1 MRTLPEE
8 WYRQSGIQITWPHAG
23 TDWRHMLKEVQT
35 CFAEIAI
42 AIAKRETLLIVA
54 PDMNEVKKQIS
65 NKVNMDNVVFV
76 ECETNDT
83 WARDHGCIT
92 VLEDGKPVVLDFR
105 FNGWG
110 QKFASDLDNQ
120 INSCIYDKHV
130 LHAMYENHLGF
141 TLEGGSIESDGKG
154 TIMTTSTC
162 LLAPNRNDEMSQ
174 AEIEKYLLES
184 FGANRILWVDYG
196 FLAGDDTD
204 GHIDTLARFCP
215 NDTIVYIRCDNPKDY
230 HYESLQ
236 NMEKQLKSF
245 TTLDGKPYRLLSV
258 PMTDEI
264 KDDSMRLP
272 ATYANFLVINGA
284 VLYPTY
290 NQSENDKKAGQTLQ
304 EAFPG
309 YEIVGIDC
317 RALIKQHGSL
327 HCVTMQY
334 PEGVI

>member
-1 MRTLPEE
+1 MRVLPEE
-8 WYRQSGIQITWPHAG
+8 WYTQSGIQLTWPHAG

-35 CFAEIAI
+35 CFAEIATE
-42 AIAKRETLLIVA
+42 IAKRETLLIVA
-54 PDMNEVKKQIS
+54 PDIDEVKKQIK
-65 NKVNMDNVVFV
+65 NKVNLDNVVFV

-83 WARDHGCIT
+83 WARDHGCLT

-110 QKFASDLDNQ
+110 QKYASDLDNQ
-120 INSCIYDKHV
+120 ISSWLYDKHV

-162 LLAPNRNDEMSQ
+162 LLAPNRNDDMSQ
-174 AEIEKYLLES
+174 AEIEKYLLQS
-184 FGANRILWVDYG
+184 FGAKRILWVDYG
-196 FLAGDDTD
+196 FLTGDDTD

-215 NDTIVYIRCDNPKDY
+215 NDTIVYIKCDDPEDD

-236 NMEKQLKSF
+236 DMEEQLKSF
-245 TTLDGKPYRLLSV
+245 TTLDGRHYNLLSV
-258 PMTDEI
+258 PMADEI
-264 KDDSMRLP
+264 KEDTMRLP
-272 ATYANFLVINGA
+272 ATYANFVAINGA

-290 NQSENDKKAGQTLQ
+290 NQPHNDKHAGEILQT
-304 EAFPG
+304 AFPG
-309 YEIVGIDC
+309 YDIVGIDC
-317 RALIKQHGSL
+317 RPLIKQHGSL

-334 PEGVI
+334 PKSVI